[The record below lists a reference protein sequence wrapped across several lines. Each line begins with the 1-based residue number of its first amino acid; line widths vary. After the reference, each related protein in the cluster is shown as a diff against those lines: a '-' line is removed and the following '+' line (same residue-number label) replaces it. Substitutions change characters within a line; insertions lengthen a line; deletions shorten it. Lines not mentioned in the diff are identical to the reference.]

1 MVAAPKVLEFD
12 AADRTVARARRCLF
26 ALLALVAACSGAPPP
41 TPTASNASGPTLTA
55 AQSSRAAEPA
65 KSAPGAVLQ
74 PEGRRAALVLE
85 LPSVDAFLSTPLPM
99 PRPERYRSFAQ
110 TSRIHFGRSHLRQV
124 DLFPGEALLLAVSD
138 DEATVRVYERRSGRL
153 VGNHVIPGFR
163 RFETA
168 GVVAWPE
175 GAPRFVSG
183 SLKGLLLYDALT
195 GQLLE
200 TIGNKSLGDLR
211 WSPDRR
217 ILVARGGDRQSGVL
231 HFYARIDDANRAGA
245 SASLKELGTLTFPE
259 RVDAWDLSA
268 DNRLLATTHYPSGHL
283 VVADLRTGS
292 DVLRVPG
299 PHFGGDVAFS
309 PDGRLLATGGRGLLL
324 VDLVNPQR
332 RAFRSH
338 FYNNIGHVRFSPS
351 GDAVVASS
359 YDGHLRVFRYETV
372 VRDGRTSLALTLAQ
386 TLRHERQAN
395 VYSFVFEANGDGIV
409 SVSGDQTVR
418 TFRAPKPPTTSTS
431 PATPVRTFHSLGDW
445 TKLDPEAAR
454 PFPPAPEPSM
464 RDGHYH
470 PPLLDGSPR
479 PSRIRPGHYACKVDL
494 MYKLRDCAVWKNEKG
509 HTLLRFAPDNLLA
522 LEGVLYDDGP
532 VVRFEGW
539 LNEPSTV
546 VGCKG
551 CEKQPMHGVFRGAGN
566 RWQGLLRFR
575 DYYDPYTPPELPAPD
590 EKIESADDR
599 FPMLL
604 EFRAAAQELPR

>member
-1 MVAAPKVLEFD
+1 MTPSGDKPQITRSILETFH
-12 AADRTVARARRCLF
+12 R
-26 ALLALVAACSGAPPP
+26 
-41 TPTASNASGPTLTA
+41 
-55 AQSSRAAEPA
+55 
-65 KSAPGAVLQ
+65 SAPRV
-74 PEGRRAALVLE
+74 E
-85 LPSVDAFLSTPLPM
+85 LPSTTTFLNAPLPV
-99 PRPERYRSFAQ
+99 PRPERYRAFAQ
-110 TSRIHFGRSHLRQV
+110 TSRILVGRSHLQEV
-124 DLFPGEALLLAVSD
+124 DLFPGEELLLAMSD
-138 DEATVRVYERRSGRL
+138 DEASVRVYERRSARL
-153 VGNHVIPGFR
+153 VGNYAIPGFQ
-163 RFETA
+163 RFETG
-168 GVVAWPE
+168 GVLAWPS
-175 GAPRFVSG
+175 GDPRFVAG
-183 SLKGLLLYDALT
+183 SPQGLLLYDART
-195 GQLLE
+195 GSLLE
-200 TIGNKSLGDLR
+200 TLANEKLGALR

-217 ILVARGGDRQSGVL
+217 ILVARGAKPDWSVL
-231 HFYARIDDANRAGA
+231 HFYERSPDDRGAGVNA
-245 SASLKELGTLTFPE
+245 HLRVLGSATFPE

-268 DNRLLATTHYPSGHL
+268 DNRLLATTHYPSGDL
-283 VVADLRTGS
+283 VVSDLRMGAEM
-292 DVLRVPG
+292 LRVPG
-299 PHFGGDVAFS
+299 PHYGGDVAFS
-309 PDGRLLATGGRGLLL
+309 PDGRLVAMGGRGLLL

-372 VRDGRTSLALTLAQ
+372 VRDGRTSLALSLAQ
-386 TLRHERQAN
+386 TLRHEGQAN
-395 VYSFVFEANGDGIV
+395 VYAFVFEANGDGIV

-418 TFRAPKPPTTSTS
+418 TFRAPKSPTTSATTAA
-431 PATPVRTFHSLGDW
+431 PARTFHSLESW
-445 TKLDPEAAR
+445 TNLDGEAAR

-464 RDGHYH
+464 RNGHYH
-470 PPLLDGSPR
+470 PPLLDGAPR

-494 MYKLRDCAVWKNEKG
+494 MYKLRDCSVWKNEKG

-551 CEKQPMHGVFRGAGN
+551 CEKQPMHAVFRGAGN

-599 FPMLL
+599 FPMVL
-604 EFRAAAQELPR
+604 EFRAAAEPPR